1 MTKVRSELC
10 KSRVLCEKEGIY
22 IFLLINIFGCAGS
35 LMLCSLYLVAGGGSY
50 SLVAVCGLLIAMAY
64 LAERRLQGTQASVVE
79 APRL

>member
-1 MTKVRSELC
+1 
-10 KSRVLCEKEGIY
+10 
-22 IFLLINIFGCAGS
+22 
-35 LMLCSLYLVAGGGSY
+35 MLCSLYLVAGGGSY